1 MTDASKPAFR
11 NPDTVAPP
19 IGAYS
24 HVAIVPP
31 GAALVAFAGQVGNA
45 PDGSVPEAPE
55 EQYEN
60 ALRNIVRLLE
70 SEGAGPE
77 HLVKLNT
84 YLVAAMD
91 LATVAAT
98 RKAILG
104 DVRPAS
110 TLVYVPRLAAPQY
123 LVEVEAWAV
132 RPA

>member
-1 MTDASKPAFR
+1 MDASRQPTFA

-24 HVAIVPP
+24 HVAIVPS
-31 GAALVAFAGQVGNA
+31 GAELIAFAGQVGNA
-45 PDGSVPEAPE
+45 PDGSVPSSPEA
-55 EQYEN
+55 QYEN
-60 ALRNIVRLLE
+60 ALRNIVALLE
-70 SEGAGPE
+70 SQGAGPQ

-84 YLVAAMD
+84 YLVQAMD
-91 LATVAAT
+91 LAIVAGT

-104 DVRPAS
+104 EVRPAS
-110 TLVYVPRLAAPQY
+110 TLVYVPRLAAEQY

>member
-1 MTDASKPAFR
+1 MTDAPSFA

-24 HVAIVPP
+24 HVARVPA
-31 GAALVAFAGQVGNA
+31 GATLIAFAGQVGNA
-45 PDGSVPEAPE
+45 IDGSVPETPE
-55 EQYEN
+55 QQYEN

-70 SEGAGPE
+70 SEGASPAQ
-77 HLVKLNT
+77 LVKLNI
-84 YLVAAMD
+84 YLVRPME

-110 TLVYVPRLAAPQY
+110 TLVYVPRLAAEQY
-123 LVEVEAWAV
+123 LVEIEAWAV
-132 RPA
+132 RPE